1 MSPSLAA
8 ARKSYFFTV
17 GGSFVMLQIL
27 FLANLCYLYGA
38 LWRSDHR
45 MHNLH
50 ILMVDYDQGAIS
62 ESVRLAG
69 ATLKADTF
77 PTISEK
83 SSTKYLTEKDVES
96 AVCRGDYWGAIYIH
110 EQATAN
116 LNNALAGQYSDTYDP
131 AQAITLVWNQIRYPT
146 VAISVYSDLLVLT
159 ETAKAIYLRTNGS
172 AALQALNTSAPSTS
186 TTQAL
191 FNPFGATSLNLS
203 PTPQSARFLL
213 NTASIVMY
221 TLMQFFFILAF
232 NGITTGFNF
241 HATIPIRTLIVFR
254 LLASL
259 AYAFIGALLSC
270 AYIWAFRES
279 WDLNGLQF
287 VQTWAVLGLV
297 MHINFLVLDAVIAT
311 IPITFVP
318 FSTFT
323 WIIVNITSTVMPF
336 DVSAGFYKIGY
347 AWPAHELWTVLVQI
361 WSKGC
366 YNKLGRALPIL
377 FVWEVVMLGVDV
389 WRQVVKGRGATI
401 VQEEVERQDEGQAVS
416 IVENGSRTRVDER
429 GETMSRYSLSGTE
442 IQEEGKTA

>member
-8 ARKSYFFTV
+8 ARKLYFFAV

-38 LWRSDHR
+38 LWKSDHR
-45 MHNLH
+45 MHNVH
-50 ILMVDYDQGAIS
+50 ILMVDYDQGSIG

-69 ATLKADTF
+69 AALKADTF
-77 PTISEK
+77 PTISER
-83 SSTKYLTEKDVES
+83 SLAKYTTEKDVES
-96 AVCRGDYWGAIYIH
+96 AVCRGDYWGAVYIH
-110 EQATAN
+110 EGATAN
-116 LNNALAGQYSDTYDP
+116 LSSALAGQGADTYDP
-131 AQAITLVWNQIRYPT
+131 MQAITVVWNQVRYPT

-172 AALQALNTSAPSTS
+172 NALQALNTSSSNARV
-186 TTQAL
+186 L
-191 FNPFGATSLNLS
+191 FNPFGATSVNLS

-241 HATIPIRTLIVFR
+241 YATIPIRTLIILR
-254 LLASL
+254 LLVSL

-279 WDLNGLQF
+279 WDLSGAQF
-287 VQTWAVLGLV
+287 VQTWAILWLV

-318 FSTFT
+318 FFTFT
-323 WIIVNITSTVMPF
+323 WIIINITSTVMPF
-336 DVSAGFYKIGY
+336 DVSVGFYKIGY
-347 AWPAHELWTVLVQI
+347 AWPAHELWTVMVQI
-361 WSKGC
+361 WSRGC
-366 YNKLGRALPIL
+366 YNRLGRALPIL
-377 FVWEVVMLGVDV
+377 FVWEVVMLGIDI
-389 WRQVVKGRGATI
+389 WRQVVKGRGATV
-401 VQEEVERQDEGQAVS
+401 VQEEIERQEEGQTIS
-416 IVENGSRTRVDER
+416 NRQN
-429 GETMSRYSLSGTE
+429 LSGTE
-442 IQEEGKTA
+442 MGDKGKNA